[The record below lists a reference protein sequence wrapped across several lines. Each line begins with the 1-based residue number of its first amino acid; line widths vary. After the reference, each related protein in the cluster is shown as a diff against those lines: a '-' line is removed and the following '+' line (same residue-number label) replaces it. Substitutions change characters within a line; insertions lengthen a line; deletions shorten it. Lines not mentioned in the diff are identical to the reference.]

1 MTGYFSLCTLCCMR
15 LSVIP
20 ALLMLSSVGHP
31 ARLMASVDAGSMASD
46 ARLQS
51 AIASEFLFQ
60 SGEFSTAFDYYRNRP
75 LTDLNAEELQR
86 SCQIAR
92 VLGDTQWL
100 RQADDALARGQ
111 GADLESRARRFE
123 AAVRRG
129 QSREAA
135 IDWRALASSGPD
147 DSGWLAAREAIVL
160 LLPDFRRQLQET
172 LSVFAA
178 MPDLS
183 MDERF
188 ELFEYAHQWRMDAAV
203 KTLKSGLAAGSWQAS
218 MADLIVRCH
227 DLQSEACT
235 ARLLLLEPDGLDE
248 ARRRSVLQIAR
259 DNGDARQVQ
268 RWLKSLQQDS
278 AIYYQRIISLGKFPE
293 LAEIEILKQEIASDG
308 GLSDFQRAALLGS
321 LAELAKDWPTA
332 RSNYQEVLAT
342 GKPGASSLR
351 LPVVLMRQGR
361 REQAY
366 ASLRAV
372 QDNPGVS
379 DEIRREA
386 FRIEVQFNR
395 VLRAD
400 AAQQDSV
407 YRRAL
412 AYWPDAHDFRLQYA
426 MHLFRQGRIE
436 DSLAQWQDIIRQVP
450 ANAEALNAYGYTLA
464 KDLDRPKEGFKP
476 IHRAYLLAPEQGEI
490 LDSYGYVLHR
500 LGRDREALPFLQ
512 QAMGLMPS
520 AETAGHLAKVYL
532 ELGQTTRAREI
543 VNTGLELDADNSVL
557 LGLREHLH

>member
-31 ARLMASVDAGSMASD
+31 ARLMASIDVDSMASD

-51 AIASEFLFQ
+51 AMASEFLFQ
-60 SGEFSTAFDYYRNRP
+60 SGDFSTAFDYYRNRP

-86 SCQIAR
+86 SSQIAR

-100 RQADDALARGQ
+100 RQADDAVARGQ

-135 IDWRALASSGPD
+135 IDWRALAGSGPD

-172 LSVFAA
+172 LSVFAS
-178 MPDLS
+178 MPELS

-188 ELFEYAHQWRMDAAV
+188 VLFEYAQQWLMHDAAAA
-203 KTLKSGLAAGSWQAS
+203 LKSGFNAGSWQAS
-218 MADLIVRCH
+218 MADLVVRCH
-227 DLQSEACT
+227 DLQSEACS
-235 ARLLLLEPDGLDE
+235 ASLLLLEPDGLDE
-248 ARRRSVLQIAR
+248 ARRRSVLQFAQG
-259 DNGDARQVQ
+259 NGDARQIR

-278 AIYYQRIISLGKFPE
+278 ETYFQRIVNLGQLPE
-293 LAEIEILKQEIASDG
+293 QAQIEQLRYEIAGDD

-332 RSNYQEVLAT
+332 RSYYQEALAT
-342 GKPGASSLR
+342 GKPGAASLR

-400 AAQQDSV
+400 VAQQDSV

-412 AYWPDAHDFRLQYA
+412 AYWPDAHDFRFQYA
-426 MHLFRQGRIE
+426 AHLFDQGRIE
-436 DSLAQWQDIIRQVP
+436 PSLAQWRDIIRQTP

-476 IHRAYLLAPEQGEI
+476 IRRAYLLAPGQGEI

-512 QAMGLMPS
+512 RAMGLTPS

-532 ELGQTTRAREI
+532 ELGQTAQAREI
-543 VNTGLELDADNSVL
+543 VNTGLELDAGNVEL
-557 LGLREHLH
+557 LGLRERLH